1 MNATKNDLS
10 FDRTTIDWCAL
21 EDSVSIS
28 YRLLLNQIRTDCLKM
43 QNAME
48 YENATDYLT
57 AGKLANNARDL
68 VIVAETLYTVQGAAT
83 RKGLEIVNK
92 IKELKEKE

>member
-10 FDRTTIDWCAL
+10 YESTILDWCAL
-21 EDSVSIS
+21 DDSMSIA

-68 VIVAETLYTVQGAAT
+68 VIVAETLYTVHGAAT
-83 RKGLEIVNK
+83 RKGLVIVNK
-92 IKELKEKE
+92 VKEEDE